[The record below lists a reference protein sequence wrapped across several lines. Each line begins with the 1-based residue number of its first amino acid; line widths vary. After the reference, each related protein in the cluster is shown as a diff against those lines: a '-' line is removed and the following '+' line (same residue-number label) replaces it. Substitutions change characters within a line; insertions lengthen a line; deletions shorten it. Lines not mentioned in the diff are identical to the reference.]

1 MPSSLR
7 FRSPPHAGERDVIV
21 PRTPKS
27 PQGFYTGVPVA
38 ASKSSRSHF
47 RYALTLV
54 FLLGTLAIAGLLSL
68 TLFPQYRLSPGF
80 QIPISS
86 SSYWRARSAA
96 HTGAGA
102 GPNQRFTP
110 RAPTELV
117 QAVFTDHR
125 AFQMQG
131 VNGDRAWSNMFPK
144 GDGRVRARD
153 PEMQIYD
160 VAVVK
165 QLECLVCMSMSMSM
179 RSHVCEYHCNAMRC
193 D

>member
-7 FRSPPHAGERDVIV
+7 FRSPPHAGKKDVIV

-27 PQGFYTGVPVA
+27 PQGIYTGDPVA
-38 ASKSSRSHF
+38 AKRSRSHF

-68 TLFPQYRLSPGF
+68 ALFPQCRLGRGF

-96 HTGAGA
+96 HTGAGT

-110 RAPTELV
+110 RGPTEVV

-165 QLECLVCMSMSMSM
+165 QLECLVCMSMSMS
-179 RSHVCEYHCNAMRC
+179 SHVCE
-193 D
+193 